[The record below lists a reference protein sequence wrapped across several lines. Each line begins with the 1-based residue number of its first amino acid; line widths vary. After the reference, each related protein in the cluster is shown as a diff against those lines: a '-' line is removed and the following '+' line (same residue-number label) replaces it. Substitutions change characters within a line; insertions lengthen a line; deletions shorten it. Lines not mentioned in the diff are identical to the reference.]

1 MNHKLRLAWL
11 LPGQASEPEA
21 DDGAK
26 EEEAQSENEA
36 ALVLPMSSRGCC
48 SGGI

>member
-1 MNHKLRLAWL
+1 MKHKPRLAWL
-11 LPGQASEPEA
+11 LLGQASEPEA

-36 ALVLPMSSRGCC
+36 ALWLP
-48 SGGI
+48 ITLNPKL